1 MILSNKHKTNTT
13 NQRKNKNNLKESIMK
28 NNKGFTLIELIMV
41 TIILGILAAVAIPR
55 YMTSVTEAEKAAED
69 AVISAITAGL
79 EQYATEQLMATGN
92 RSWPANPWTA
102 LATTPAGYDAT
113 DSDDADTDGEW
124 TFNSSSS
131 NITHMRNDGTVHHWD
146 YAVTGD
152 NLNGDQTTG
161 TLGGREAGA
170 GD

>member
-1 MILSNKHKTNTT
+1 MSG
-13 NQRKNKNNLKESIMK
+13 RS
-28 NNKGFTLIELIMV
+28 FRY
-41 TIILGILAAVAIPR
+41 AVAIQGACSDQLTHAP
-55 YMTSVTEAEKAAED
+55 
-69 AVISAITAGL
+69 ITQREYPACRNG
-79 EQYATEQLMATGN
+79 QYSLRWQ
-92 RSWPANPWTA
+92 PARFQS
-102 LATTPAGYDAT
+102 

-152 NLNGDQTTG
+152 NLDGDQSTG
-161 TLGGREAGA
+161 TLGERESGA